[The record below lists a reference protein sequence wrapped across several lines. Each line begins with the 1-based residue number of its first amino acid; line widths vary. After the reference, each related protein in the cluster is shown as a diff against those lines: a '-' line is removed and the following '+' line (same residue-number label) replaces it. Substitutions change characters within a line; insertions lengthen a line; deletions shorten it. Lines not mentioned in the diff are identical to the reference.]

1 MLFPS
6 SKFLRLAT
14 LACGSSCKAV
24 QDVSPTKAY
33 SSISES
39 GSVPTSPIG
48 TVGGPTSSSDLA
60 LDADLLSPVDGVPS
74 LAVSFPGDFADPSS
88 DTSLLTPTVVKET
101 SQASEKISPC
111 GHNESTQAGSPQLLA
126 DRIKDSSLLEELGS
140 PTTHVYGAPFV
151 LIPDDNIRF
160 AKEEFKDFLFAQ
172 FPSDVPSMG
181 RIIGVINDVWARSGP
196 HIYVHKVGHGTYI
209 LKVTSEKT
217 RGLLL
222 SR

>member
-74 LAVSFPGDFADPSS
+74 LAVSFPGHFADPSY
-88 DTSLLTPTVVKET
+88 DTSLLTPTAVKGT

-111 GHNESTQAGSPQLLA
+111 GHNESTQAGSPRLLA
-126 DRIKDSSLLEELGS
+126 DRIKESSLLEELGS
-140 PTTHVYGAPFV
+140 PTTHVYGAPFI
-151 LIPDDNIRF
+151 LIPDDNIRST
-160 AKEEFKDFLFAQ
+160 KEEFKDFLFAQ

-217 RGLLL
+217 RDLLL

>member
-1 MLFPS
+1 M
-6 SKFLRLAT
+6 
-14 LACGSSCKAV
+14 
-24 QDVSPTKAY
+24 
-33 SSISES
+33 
-39 GSVPTSPIG
+39 
-48 TVGGPTSSSDLA
+48 
-60 LDADLLSPVDGVPS
+60 
-74 LAVSFPGDFADPSS
+74 
-88 DTSLLTPTVVKET
+88 KET

-111 GHNESTQAGSPQLLA
+111 GHNESTQAGSPRLLA
-126 DRIKDSSLLEELGS
+126 DRIKDSSPLEELGS
-140 PTTHVYGAPFV
+140 PTTHVSGAPFV
-151 LIPDDNIRF
+151 LIPDDNIRS

-222 SR
+222 SRQARMIAGCPMFLAPWSPELSQNNLHLRWLLLSFVESRTSYSTIRA